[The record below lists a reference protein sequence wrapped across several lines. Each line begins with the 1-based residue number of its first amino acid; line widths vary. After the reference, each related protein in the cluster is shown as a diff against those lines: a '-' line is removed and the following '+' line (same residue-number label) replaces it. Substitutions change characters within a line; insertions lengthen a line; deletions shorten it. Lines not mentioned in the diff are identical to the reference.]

1 MTSRYVLLRTI
12 VATLVDVGSHDRGG
26 ILSAKVAL
34 SAKEELEVFLG
45 GVKDYGEG
53 ESKYIATI
61 QRKRGTFL
69 MH

>member
-1 MTSRYVLLRTI
+1 LLRTI

-26 ILSAKVAL
+26 ILSTKVAL

-53 ESKYIATI
+53 DSKYIAMI
-61 QRKRGTFL
+61 QRKRRIIA